1 MAVSAPSL
9 TLHESLVDSLYAEAL
24 VLADEARGWFDRT
37 RHEAS
42 ASAFDDLPAGVERD
56 PDSLF
61 HWAGRHDPSLRIAL
75 SCESLRLSTRLMHII
90 AWLLTQRAIHA
101 GELPAG
107 SAGSATN
114 RLGESP
120 DCDLALLAQLPT
132 AAQDLIEASLRLHER
147 VRQIEEAQLTPVA
160 PVPTPVHI
168 MLDQLANRL

>member
-1 MAVSAPSL
+1 MAVSANSL
-9 TLHESLVDSLYAEAL
+9 TLNESLIDSLYAEAL

-37 RHEAS
+37 RYEAS

-90 AWLLTQRAIHA
+90 AWLLTQRAIYA
-101 GELPAG
+101 GELPQI
-107 SAGSATN
+107 SAAAPHN

-120 DCDLALLAQLPT
+120 ECDPALLAQMPD
-132 AAQDLIEASLRLHER
+132 AARALVEASLRLYER
-147 VRQIEEAQLTPVA
+147 VAQIEQAQVVPVA
-160 PVPTPVHI
+160 SAIPPVHA
-168 MLDQLANRL
+168 MLDQLASRF